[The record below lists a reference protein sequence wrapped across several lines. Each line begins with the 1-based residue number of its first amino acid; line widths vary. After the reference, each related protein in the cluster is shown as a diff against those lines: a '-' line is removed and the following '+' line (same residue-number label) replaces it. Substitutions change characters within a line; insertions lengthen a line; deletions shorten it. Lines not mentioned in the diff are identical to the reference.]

1 MKLVMNIQFEPGST
15 SESDSGDEHEIIDSV
30 RNAIEAMQPVIEG
43 IGAKIEGIGA
53 KILDDDLLNKMV
65 SPRTAAFKDFW
76 DDMSFEPAVPFQ
88 SVFLAI
94 LSIAESLDM
103 NTRVVRFGVCDAERF
118 AKGIRNHTIFS
129 LIPIIIDGVTL
140 L

>member
-1 MKLVMNIQFEPGST
+1 MKLVMNIQFEPA

-30 RNAIEAMQPVIEG
+30 KNAIEAMQPVIEG

-65 SPRTAAFKDFW
+65 SPRTDAFKDFW
-76 DDMSFEPAVPFQ
+76 GDMLFEPAVPFQ
-88 SVFLAI
+88 TVFLAI

-129 LIPIIIDGVTL
+129 LIPIVIEGVTL